1 MSGRDSENPRLP
13 DVQVHLEGA
22 GSNRALFIIPG
33 GVETMASSASPT
45 VPEDHILGVY
55 NRAPLAFERGEGA
68 RLYTADGEAYLDC
81 LAGIATTGLGHA
93 NPKLVAALKAQAEKL
108 WHVSNIFRIPG
119 QEKLAAA
126 LCEATFA
133 EVVFFTNSGTE
144 AVECALKMARRYH
157 WANGE
162 PDRIEV
168 IGFDGA
174 FHGRSYAAVFAAGN
188 PSYVEGFGP
197 PLPGY
202 RTLPFGDH
210 EALKV
215 AIGPK
220 TAAVILEPVQGE
232 GGARAFPEVCL
243 TELRK
248 LCDEQGVLLI
258 YDEIQSGLGR
268 TGKLF
273 AYEWAADAAPDI
285 MCVAKAL
292 GDGFPVGAC
301 LATAKAGSGMVVGT
315 HGSTYGGNP
324 LAMAVGLAAFEELTR
339 PETLENVRRVTG
351 RFAQGLAGLKDRYP
365 DVIAE
370 IRGKG
375 LLIGLKLVPNNRAFM
390 AAARERRLLIA
401 GGGDNCVRLLPSLLI
416 TEAEVQ
422 EAIEKL
428 EQTCEDTR
436 RSAGS

>member
-1 MSGRDSENPRLP
+1 
-13 DVQVHLEGA
+13 
-22 GSNRALFIIPG
+22 
-33 GVETMASSASPT
+33 MASIASPI
-45 VPEDHILGVY
+45 VPEDHLLGVY

-68 RLYTADGEAYLDC
+68 RLYTAEGEAYLDC

-119 QEKLAAA
+119 QEKLATA
-126 LCEATFA
+126 LCDATFA
-133 EVVFFTNSGTE
+133 DEVFFTNSGTE
-144 AVECALKMARRYH
+144 AIECALKMARRYH

-168 IGFDGA
+168 IGFEGA

-197 PLPGY
+197 PLPGFCS
-202 RTLPFGDH
+202 LPFGDH
-210 EALKV
+210 EALKA
-215 AIGPK
+215 AIGPT
-220 TAAVILEPVQGE
+220 TAAVIIEPVQGE
-232 GGARAFPEVCL
+232 GGARAIPEVCL
-243 TELRK
+243 TGLRK
-248 LCDEQGVLLI
+248 LCDQHGVLLI
-258 YDEIQSGLGR
+258 YDEIQCGLGR

-273 AYEWAADAAPDI
+273 AHEWAPDAAPDI

-301 LATAKAGSGMVVGT
+301 LASAKAGSCMVVGT

-324 LAMAVGLAAFEELTR
+324 LAMAVGLAAFEELNR
-339 PETLENVRRVTG
+339 PETLDNVRRMTG

-365 DVIAE
+365 DVIVD

-390 AAARERRLLIA
+390 AAAREQRLLIA

-428 EQTCEDTR
+428 ERTCEDAR
-436 RSAGS
+436 RSAAS